1 MNNPVGAIF
10 VCLFVLL
17 VSSSTSTESSGI
29 TVDTEQD
36 RLALDEPLESL
47 ELAITIDDVPIT
59 IDEELNHGKTQVQ
72 VSRLETARGIIASLQ
87 SHHVPSVYAFS
98 YGEPAARDSNA
109 MEILQLW
116 VGSGNFLGNHT
127 FSHKNLAE
135 TTAQA
140 FIADIERMDLLLN
153 TLSPTSAA
161 LKVFRYPF
169 LTEGDNGE
177 KRNKVRDYLASKR
190 YRIAQVTVDYLD
202 WAWTGA
208 YMRCAAT
215 GDDHRLRWLRESVVK
230 AARRHVRRSQKLA
243 KHVLGRD
250 IKHILL
256 LHFSAFNAFTLP
268 EVLSALKADGVKF
281 VDLQTAMS
289 DPVYQTDPDLP
300 IPNGRT
306 FLGQLV
312 EMNHIADPYQEQVY
326 AEEKLSE
333 LCKR

>member
-1 MNNPVGAIF
+1 MNNANGAAF
-10 VCLFVLL
+10 VCVLVLL
-17 VSSSTSTESSGI
+17 ISSSTSTESSGSN
-29 TVDTEQD
+29 VDTEHT
-36 RLALDEPLESL
+36 RLAFEEPLESL
-47 ELAITIDDVPIT
+47 ELTITIDDVPIT
-59 IDEELNHGKTQVQ
+59 IDEELNHGKTQPRL
-72 VSRLETARGIIASLQ
+72 SRLEITQSIIASLK
-87 SHHVPSVYAFS
+87 SHSVPAVYAFS
-98 YGEPAARDSNA
+98 YGEPATRDPNA

-127 FSHKNLAE
+127 FSHKDLAV
-135 TTAQA
+135 TTAEA
-140 FIADIERMDLLLN
+140 YIADIERMDLFLN
-153 TLSPTSAA
+153 TLGTTSPP

-169 LTEGDNGE
+169 LKEGENGE
-177 KRNKVRDYLASKR
+177 KRNKVRDYLASKG

-202 WAWTGA
+202 WAWTEA

-243 KHVLGRD
+243 KRVLGRD

-289 DPVYQTDPDLP
+289 DPVYRTNPDHP
-300 IPNGRT
+300 IPDGRT

-326 AEEKLSE
+326 TEEKLSE
-333 LCKR
+333 ICKK